1 MKKTTFGHAPSKR
14 PWPPRW
20 FVIMKMTFFLIL
32 TNIIF
37 ATASESYSQVQ
48 KLTLN
53 ARDITLNE
61 AFSMIRSSSHYKI
74 LYKSEDVDLS
84 KKFNLNFNDASIE
97 EVMNYLLTNN
107 SLSYTIREDQVVVHQ
122 NATPNVDQQATRA
135 IKGKVV
141 DNGGV
146 PVPGVSV
153 FIKGTTIGTVTDAD
167 GNYTINAGR
176 GATLVF
182 SFVGMQSQE
191 IVIADQQVV
200 NITLKDET
208 LGLDE
213 VTVVGYGTQR
223 KVSIVGS
230 VQSIEPEILKVPSS
244 NISTSFAGKLAGVIA
259 FQRTGEPGADGA
271 SFYIRGISTF
281 SGATNPLIIVDGVEV
296 SSGDLNS
303 LPPEVIESF
312 SILKDATATALYG
325 TRGANGVMIVTTKSG
340 KDMDKVKVNVRVEN
354 SISTPTSVPEFVDG
368 PTFMEMYNEAVIGR
382 STGDIPYE
390 QSKIDATRQGLNPYL
405 YPNVDW
411 YNELFKDYTMNQ
423 SANVSLLG
431 GGKKMDYFM
440 NVSANI
446 DNGILKKFN
455 INSYDNNVKVKRYT
469 FQNNINAYLTPSTRV
484 SLRLNTQLRD
494 YHGPSIGAQ
503 DVFALTMEA
512 NPVDFPIMWPT
523 EMIPTSFGN
532 DGVLDHIAFGG
543 KSGGRFNDGYRNPFA
558 EMVKGYSDGFQST
571 VIATLDGEQKLDFV
585 TKGLTF
591 RAMASFKNWSNT
603 TVTRSGG
610 VNQYTASNIS
620 ENGEGG
626 YDYDFELVG
635 NVQSATLGTS
645 TGTSGDRS
653 LYFQTQFQY
662 DRTFD
667 VHNVSGMLLYT
678 QDEYMVNNP
687 DGLISSLPQRT
698 QGIAGRATYGYDD
711 RYLFEVNF
719 GYNGSENFAKG
730 KRFGF
735 FPSAAVGYVVSN
747 EKFWD
752 PVKDVIS
759 WLKLRASWGKV
770 GNDQIGGE
778 RFVYLSDI
786 DLSGSGYTTGI
797 DQNYTRSGPVYNR
810 YENRDISWEIG
821 TKLNMGLDLRL
832 FDKINV
838 VADFYKET
846 RDGIFLARQVIPTSF
861 GTDGTNIFGNLGKV
875 ENKGFDI
882 AIDVNHKFS
891 NDFSMQ
897 FKSTFTYARNKV
909 LEKDEPKFSKYPNLS
924 GVGQPVNTLWG
935 YQAERLFIDE
945 AEIENSPTQQLGG
958 TVLPGDIKYTNI
970 TADIDGLDL
979 VNSDD
984 RIPMGHPT
992 VPEIVY
998 GFGPSFQ
1005 YKKLDFSFYFQGV
1018 AHTSFFINGFHPF
1031 GTSSIRNVLSFIADD
1046 YWSVEDQNVYAAYPR
1061 LSKLDHP
1068 NNTANSSYWLRNGA
1082 FLKLKNLEVGYTHK
1096 FMRFYVSGM
1105 NLLTFSKFDLW
1116 DPEMGGGNGLKYPT
1130 QRVFN
1135 IGIQMSL

>member
-1 MKKTTFGHAPSKR
+1 MKLTIFILLAN
-14 PWPPRW
+14 
-20 FVIMKMTFFLIL
+20 IFL
-32 TNIIF
+32 
-37 ATASESYSQVQ
+37 ATASEGFSQAQRLTINVQ
-48 KLTLN
+48 DV
-53 ARDITLNE
+53 ALNE
-61 AFSMIRSSSHYKI
+61 VFKLIRESSDYKV
-74 LYKSEDVDLS
+74 LYKSEDVDGNTLVDL
-84 KKFNLNFNDASIE
+84 KVKDASIQ
-97 EVMNYLLTNN
+97 EVMDYLLSGNK
-107 SLSYTIREDQVVVHQ
+107 LGYTIRGNQVVIHQ
-122 NATPNVDQQATRA
+122 VNRKVVQQQSRT
-135 IKGKVV
+135 IKGVV
-141 DNGGV
+141 TDTEGA
-146 PVPGVSV
+146 PIPGVSIS
-153 FIKGTTIGTVTDAD
+153 IKGTTTGTITDAD
-167 GNYTINAGR
+167 GNYSLDVSKGD
-176 GATLVF
+176 LVVF
-182 SFVGMQSQE
+182 SFVGMEAQEVPITSQS
-191 IVIADQQVV
+191 VI
-200 NITLKDET
+200 NISLREET

-230 VQSIEPEILKVPSS
+230 VQSIEPDVLKVPSS

-271 SFYIRGISTF
+271 NFYIRGISTF

-340 KDMDKVKVNVRVEN
+340 KDLDKVKVNVRVEN
-354 SISTPTSVPEFVDG
+354 SISAPTSVPQFADG
-368 PTFMEMYNEAVIGR
+368 AKFMEMYNEAVIGR
-382 STGDIPYE
+382 GTGDVPYL
-390 QSKIDATRQGLNPYL
+390 QSKIDGTRQGIDPYL
-405 YPNVDW
+405 FPNVDW
-411 YNELFKDYTMNQ
+411 YSELFKDYTMNQ

-440 NVSANI
+440 NVSANM
-446 DNGILKKFN
+446 DNGILKKFD

-469 FQNNINAYLTPSTRV
+469 FQNNINAYLTPTSRV

-494 YHGPSIGAQ
+494 YHGPAIGAQ
-503 DVFALTMEA
+503 DVFGLTMEA
-512 NPVDFPIMWPT
+512 NPVDFPIMWP
-523 EMIPTSFGN
+523 ERMIPSSFGN

-558 EMVKGYSDGFQST
+558 EMVKGYADGFQST

-603 TVTRSGG
+603 TVNRSGG
-610 VNQYTASNIS
+610 INQYAVSNIR
-620 ENGEGG
+620 ENDEGG
-626 YDYDFELVG
+626 YDYDFEMVG
-635 NVQSATLGTS
+635 NVQSPTLGTS

-662 DRTFD
+662 DRTFNT
-667 VHNVSGMLLYT
+667 HNVSGMLLYT

-687 DGLISSLPQRT
+687 DGLIASLPQRT

-747 EKFWD
+747 EKFWE
-752 PVKDVIS
+752 PLSNVVS

-786 DLSGSGYTTGI
+786 NLTGAGYTTGI
-797 DQNYTRSGPVYNR
+797 DQNYGRSGPVYNR
-810 YENRDISWEIG
+810 YENSNISWEVG
-821 TKLNMGLDLRL
+821 EKVNLGADFRL

-838 VADFYKET
+838 VADFYREV
-846 RDGIFLARQVIPTSF
+846 RDGIFLSRQVIPTSF
-861 GTDGTNIFGNLGKV
+861 GTDGTNIYGNLGKV
-875 ENKGFDI
+875 ENKGFDMSL
-882 AIDVNHKFS
+882 DVNHKFS
-891 NDFSMQ
+891 SDFSMQ
-897 FKSTFTYARNKV
+897 LKGTFTYARNKV
-909 LEKDEPKFSKYPNLS
+909 LERDEPAFSQYPNLS
-924 GVGQPVNTLWG
+924 RVGHPVNTLWG
-935 YQAERLFIDE
+935 YVAERLFIDE
-945 AEIENSPTQQLGG
+945 AEIANSPTQQLGG
-958 TVLPGDIKYTNI
+958 TVLPGDIKYTDI
-970 TADIDGLDL
+970 TADIDDL
-979 VNSDD
+979 NLINSDD
-984 RIPMGHPT
+984 RVAMGHPT

-1018 AHTSFFINGFHPF
+1018 ARTSFFINGFHPF
-1031 GTSSIRNVLSFIADD
+1031 GTSSIRNVLDFIAED
-1046 YWSVEDQNVYAAYPR
+1046 YWSIEDQNVYASYPR

-1096 FMRFYVSGM
+1096 FVRVYLSGM
-1105 NLLTFSKFDLW
+1105 NLLTFSEFDLW
-1116 DPEMGGGNGLKYPT
+1116 DPEMGGGNGLRYPT